1 MTTQSKRPSAGRQP
15 DEISAARALLHH
27 SHLSPSAA
35 EDAFTEFEF
44 ALHHITEAFA
54 RWSAALHEYVSGES
68 LPVQDISL
76 LQLIRMNERP
86 KSAAEIGKFLNRDD
100 SSNILYSLRKLEKLG
115 LIEKTGGALRQTAYQ
130 VTHRWREVTDAYAD
144 MRRRILLE
152 SVDKLA
158 APGDDLLVV
167 TRTIWRISGLYEQAA
182 RTTAMT
188 TMLHPDSRIES
199 KVSVSKRRPKRRPK
213 ALTTE

>member
-1 MTTQSKRPSAGRQP
+1 MAKAKPAQKMVAEAS
-15 DEISAARALLHH
+15 EARELLHH

-54 RWSAALHEYVSGES
+54 RWSSALHEFVSGEN
-68 LPVQDISL
+68 LPVQDVSV

-100 SSNILYSLRKLEKLG
+100 ASNVLYALRKLEKAG
-115 LIEKTGGALRQTAYQ
+115 LIEKSGGPLRQTTYRVSARGRELTDRYA
-130 VTHRWREVTDAYAD
+130 RMRREV
-144 MRRRILLE
+144 LLD

-158 APGDDLLVV
+158 GSGEQLSAITQVM
-167 TRTIWRISGLYEQAA
+167 WRMSGLYEQSA
-182 RTTAMT
+182 RTTAMMA
-188 TMLHPDSRIES
+188 MLQPDLHAEPIDSG
-199 KVSVSKRRPKRRPK
+199 VTPARRTRE
-213 ALTTE
+213 ALAS